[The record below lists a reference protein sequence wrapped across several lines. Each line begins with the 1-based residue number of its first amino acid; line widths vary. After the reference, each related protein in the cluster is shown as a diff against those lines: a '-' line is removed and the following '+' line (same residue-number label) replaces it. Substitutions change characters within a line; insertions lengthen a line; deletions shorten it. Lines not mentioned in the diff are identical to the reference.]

1 MSGLTDKQQAFINAY
16 LTCWNATKAA
26 IKAGYAESTARS
38 QASRLLANVNISE
51 AIRQRIEEQKISAD
65 ETLLSLAE
73 IARGDMSDFFSV
85 YGKVPVLDFE
95 KAQKNGKLG
104 LIKKLSM
111 KPDGISF
118 ELYDKQAALNT
129 FAKHHGL
136 INDKVDIK
144 IDINIMIEFVQ
155 AMQEIGED
163 AESILRRMIEKAK
176 QKADAP
182 HIENK

>member
-1 MSGLTDKQQAFINAY
+1 MSNLTDKQQAFINEY
-16 LTCWNATKAA
+16 LKCWNATEAA
-26 IKAGYAESTARS
+26 IKAGYSEKTARQIGAENLS
-38 QASRLLANVNISE
+38 KPYIAELIASRIA
-51 AIRQRIEEQKISAD
+51 EQKMSAD

>member
-1 MSGLTDKQQAFINAY
+1 MSDLTDKQQAFINEY
-16 LTCWNATKAA
+16 LKCWNATDAA
-26 IKAGYAESTARS
+26 LKAGYSPKSAYSIGHENLKKPEIANEISARI
-38 QASRLLANVNISE
+38 ADM
-51 AIRQRIEEQKISAD
+51 KMGAD

-73 IARGDMSDFFSV
+73 IARGDMSDFFTV

-104 LIKKLSM
+104 LIKKLTM
-111 KPDGISF
+111 KEDSISF
-118 ELYDKQAALNT
+118 ELYDKQSALNT

-144 IDINIMIEFVQ
+144 ISIEVMVEFAK

-176 QKADAP
+176 QKADAGT
-182 HIENK
+182 

>member
-1 MSGLTDKQQAFINAY
+1 MAELTDKQQAFVNAY
-16 LTCWNATKAA
+16 LTTWNATKAA
-26 IKAGYAESTARS
+26 IKAGYAETTAYS
-38 QASRLLANVNISE
+38 QGSRLLKHAEISE
-51 AIRQRIEEQKISAD
+51 AIRQRIEESKLSAD

-73 IARGDMSDFFSV
+73 IARGDMSDFFTV

-95 KAQKNGKLG
+95 KAKNNGKLG
-104 LIKKLSM
+104 LIKKLTM
-111 KPDGISF
+111 KEDSISF

-136 INDKVDIK
+136 LNDKIDIT

-163 AESILRRMIEKAK
+163 AESILRRMIEKARAK
-176 QKADAP
+176 QDAS
-182 HIENK
+182 

>member
-1 MSGLTDKQQAFINAY
+1 MSELTDKQQLFVNEY
-16 LTCWNATKAA
+16 LKCWNGTEAA
-26 IKAGYAESTARS
+26 KRAGYSGTYDSLRAIAS
-38 QASRLLANVNISE
+38 QNLTKPHIVKYIQE
-51 AIRQRIEEQKISAD
+51 RIEEAKISAD

-118 ELYDKQAALNT
+118 ELYDKQSALNT

-136 INDKVDIK
+136 INDKLDIK
-144 IDINIMIEFVQ
+144 IDIHIMIEFVQ

-163 AESILRRMIEKAK
+163 AESILRRMIERAK
-176 QKADAP
+176 QKADAS
-182 HIENK
+182 NDK